1 MTVADAKDKQ
11 SWSTA
16 KQAWAELR
24 AEFPALKAWEDMEDR
39 ARLAVRRS
47 VECGQAAGRKS

>member
-1 MTVADAKDKQ
+1 MTVTDVKDQ
-11 SWSTA
+11 QAWSAA
-16 KQAWAELR
+16 KQMWAEWR
-24 AEFPALKAWEDMEDR
+24 AEIPTLKAWEDMEDR

>member
-16 KQAWAELR
+16 KQMWAELR
-24 AEFPALKAWEDMEDR
+24 AEFPMLKAWEDLEERDR
-39 ARLAVRRS
+39 LTVRRV
-47 VECGQAAGRKS
+47 VECGQAAGGKS